1 MANAVKW
8 KIKDLWKTLKNIVSA
23 VLVGELLLRLNII
36 RYFPHFAYL
45 FLLFWLSIWASLAT
59 DTTLN
64 KVEQNDVLLI
74 SSIVGVKATN
84 IFIKKIRQ
92 NKSIEAKDFLNDFDS
107 KVPLLAN
114 LSLHQ
119 FTILNEDIFSFIES
133 RYDSFTKTAKCED

>member
-1 MANAVKW
+1 MANVVKW

-64 KVEQNDVLLI
+64 KVERN
-74 SSIVGVKATN
+74 
-84 IFIKKIRQ
+84 KKIIH
-92 NKSIEAKDFLNDFDS
+92 NLEIEHAQKTYELVS
-107 KVPLLAN
+107 
-114 LSLHQ
+114 LSRRSTVEEMLVNMGSQ
-119 FTILNEDIFSFIES
+119 LREPEKPAV
-133 RYDSFTKTAKCED
+133 RLEK

>member
-64 KVEQNDVLLI
+64 KVERN
-74 SSIVGVKATN
+74 
-84 IFIKKIRQ
+84 KKIIY
-92 NKSIEAKDFLNDFDS
+92 NLEIEHAQKTYELVS
-107 KVPLLAN
+107 
-114 LSLHQ
+114 LSRRSTVEEMLVNMGSQ
-119 FTILNEDIFSFIES
+119 LREPEKPAV
-133 RYDSFTKTAKCED
+133 RLEK